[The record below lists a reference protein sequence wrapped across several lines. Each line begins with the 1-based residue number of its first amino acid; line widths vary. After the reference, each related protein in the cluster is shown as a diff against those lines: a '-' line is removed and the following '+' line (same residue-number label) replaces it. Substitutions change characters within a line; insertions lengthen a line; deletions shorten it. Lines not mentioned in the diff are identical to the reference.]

1 MEEEVKKIPIENG
14 DSQYQF
20 RTEVLLEARGVKE
33 VIDASKIVGIKKKD
47 GDEKLKKD
55 NAIAK
60 SIIVQCVPD
69 KYLEYVRDEVT
80 AKESFYCYGC
90 GKKGHKKFE
99 CKNRR
104 HTEDKR
110 YKDRGYAGRGANVVE
125 ETGEVQVKP
134 NFEVSPDEEAERVEV
149 PFRELIG
156 SLMYISLGS
165 RPDITYAVSFLSR
178 YLDKPNRKVW
188 TGAKRVLRYLQHTKR
203 MAIVYK
209 QSNDKR
215 LVAFSDSDWA
225 QDSKDGKSVSGGI
238 VFFCGN
244 PVMWLSKKQTCVT
257 LSSTEAEY
265 VAAALISTE
274 IISLKS
280 ICKDLINE
288 DIETVLCMDNQGAMK
303 ISMNYENSRRSKH
316 IDIKYHFIKDCVHQN
331 AFSLQY
337 VDTSRNTADILTKSL
352 TRYVFESHTERM
364 NLVNQLK

>member
-1 MEEEVKKIPIENG
+1 
-14 DSQYQF
+14 
-20 RTEVLLEARGVKE
+20 
-33 VIDASKIVGIKKKD
+33 
-47 GDEKLKKD
+47 
-55 NAIAK
+55 
-60 SIIVQCVPD
+60 
-69 KYLEYVRDEVT
+69 
-80 AKESFYCYGC
+80 
-90 GKKGHKKFE
+90 
-99 CKNRR
+99 
-104 HTEDKR
+104 
-110 YKDRGYAGRGANVVE
+110 
-125 ETGEVQVKP
+125 
-134 NFEVSPDEEAERVEV
+134 
-149 PFRELIG
+149 
-156 SLMYISLGS
+156 MYISLGS

-364 NLVNQLK
+364 NLRRARKEDFPGSSPTQRTTTRTYPTLRTTKGTYPTQRTTKWTYPNRGNQMDISNAEDNQKDISHAEDNQNDISNAEDKQMDLSHAEENQKAINIPHQRTVEKMVKVLKRGL